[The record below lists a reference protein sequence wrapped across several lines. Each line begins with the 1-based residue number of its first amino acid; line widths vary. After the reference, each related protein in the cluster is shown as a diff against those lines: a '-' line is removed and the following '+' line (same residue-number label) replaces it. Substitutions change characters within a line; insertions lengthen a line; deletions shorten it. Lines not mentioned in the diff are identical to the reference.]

1 MHMKKIRY
9 KMIELKNADENKR
22 LKEEGISLEK

>member
-1 MHMKKIRY
+1 MHKKKIGYR
-9 KMIELKNADENKR
+9 MIDPHNEDDNKR